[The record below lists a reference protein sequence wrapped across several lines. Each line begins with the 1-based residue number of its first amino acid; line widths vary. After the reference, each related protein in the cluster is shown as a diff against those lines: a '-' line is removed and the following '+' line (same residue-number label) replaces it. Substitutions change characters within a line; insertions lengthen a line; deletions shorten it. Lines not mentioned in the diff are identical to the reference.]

1 MTTLL
6 VSIII
11 PVFNEEQTILDLL
24 KRVRAQVVPD
34 VAFEVIVV
42 DDASQDESLNLLLSN
57 SELYDQIVTLKAN
70 GGKGAAVLAGLHAS
84 HGTFILFQDADLEY
98 DPSEY
103 SKLLMPV
110 LKLKADIVIGSR
122 LMAPQ
127 VTRVVYFWHLIG
139 NRLLSLIFNI
149 LHNTTFSDIYSCFLL
164 YRKTLVDPN
173 NIHTRG
179 WDQQAEILS
188 RAVARAQVIYEVPI
202 SYHGRTYAEGKKI
215 RWHHGLSVM
224 WRILITRV
232 LV

>member
-70 GGKGAAVLAGLHAS
+70 GGKGAAVLAGLHTS

-98 DPSEY
+98 DPAEY

-224 WRILITRV
+224 WRILITRI
-232 LV
+232 LG

>member
-11 PVFNEEQTILDLL
+11 PVFNEEHTILDLL
-24 KRVRAQVVPD
+24 QRVRAQVVPD
-34 VAFEVIVV
+34 IAFEVIVV
-42 DDASQDESLNLLLSN
+42 DDGSQDRTLSLLLPHA
-57 SELYDQIVTLKAN
+57 ELYDQIIVLKEN

-84 HGTFILFQDADLEY
+84 HGTYILFQDADLEY

-110 LKLKADIVIGSR
+110 LKLKADIVMGSR

-127 VTRVVYFWHLIG
+127 VTRVVYFWHLMG
-139 NRLLSLIFNI
+139 NKLLSLIFNI

-164 YRKTLVDPN
+164 YRKTLVDPHK
-173 NIHTRG
+173 ILARG
-179 WDQQAEILS
+179 WEQQAEILS
-188 RAVARAQVIYEVPI
+188 RAVTHAQVIYEVPI

-232 LV
+232 LG

>member
-11 PVFNEEQTILDLL
+11 PVFNEEHTILDLL
-24 KRVRAQVVPD
+24 RRVQKQVVPD

-127 VTRVVYFWHLIG
+127 VTRVVYFWHLVG

-173 NIHTRG
+173 TIHTRG

-188 RAVARAQVIYEVPI
+188 RAVTHAKVIYEVPI

-232 LV
+232 LG

>member
-188 RAVARAQVIYEVPI
+188 RATARAQVIYEVPI

-232 LV
+232 LG

>member
-11 PVFNEEQTILDLL
+11 PVFNEEHTILDLL

-232 LV
+232 LG

>member
-1 MTTLL
+1 M
-6 VSIII
+6 
-11 PVFNEEQTILDLL
+11 
-24 KRVRAQVVPD
+24 PD

-127 VTRVVYFWHLIG
+127 VTRVVYFWHLVG

-173 NIHTRG
+173 TIHTRG

-188 RAVARAQVIYEVPI
+188 RAVTHAKVIYEVPI

-232 LV
+232 LG

>member
-232 LV
+232 LG

>member
-70 GGKGAAVLAGLHAS
+70 GGKGAAVLAGLHAC

-232 LV
+232 LG